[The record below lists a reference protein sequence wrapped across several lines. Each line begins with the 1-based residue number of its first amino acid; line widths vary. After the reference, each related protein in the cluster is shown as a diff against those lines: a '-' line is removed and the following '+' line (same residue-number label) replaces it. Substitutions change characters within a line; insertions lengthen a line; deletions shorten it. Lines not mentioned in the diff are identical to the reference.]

1 VEWGIDELKEEM
13 ETPHEKYSF
22 RKNKIFI
29 SFSIKGPLRQLLT
42 PTLGKPHI
50 QGHIII
56 EDYNPNPIALG
67 WA

>member
-1 VEWGIDELKEEM
+1 M
-13 ETPHEKYSF
+13 ETPHEKMSF
-22 RKNKIFI
+22 HKNKIFI
-29 SFSIKGPLRQLLT
+29 SFSIKGPLHQLLA
-42 PTLGKPHI
+42 PTLDKPHI